1 MQLLGKSI
9 KRINKVV
16 HFFEVIMS
24 LAAILA
30 WATANQALIAT
41 VIFALSELLGAN
53 PKFKS
58 NGLLSLILL
67 QVQGQL
73 KAKGAKDL
81 TP

>member
-1 MQLLGKSI
+1 
-9 KRINKVV
+9 
-16 HFFEVIMS
+16 MS
-24 LAAILA
+24 LAAIIA
-30 WATANQALIAT
+30 WATANEALIAT
-41 VIFALSELLGAN
+41 VLFALSELLGAN

-73 KAKGAKDL
+73 KAKGGKDL

>member
-1 MQLLGKSI
+1 
-9 KRINKVV
+9 
-16 HFFEVIMS
+16 MS
-24 LAAILA
+24 VLIA
-30 WATANQALIAT
+30 WAFANQALIAT
-41 VIFALSELLGAN
+41 VLFAISEVLGAN